1 MGRFTL
7 LASLALLAL
16 LVFGQETSDDTIAP
30 ITENNPSRVTFQ
42 AVLQSGKP
50 VQGQITGVSNDN
62 GTGVSFSVNFFSFP
76 DVALGPFNYHIHQY
90 PIPSSG
96 NCTAAGGHL
105 SPFGRAD
112 TPPCDPINPQTCQP
126 GDLSGKH
133 GNISQ
138 LASASAPDG
147 AEKYTRAIN
156 SFQAMYL
163 DLYLSTDT
171 NNVAFFGNRSVVV
184 HAANGTR
191 LNCANFTQM
200 MPAETFGGDGSGDPT
215 SSESSTPTENAAG
228 NALAVAKGQVSVALM
243 LLVGALVCAI

>member
-1 MGRFTL
+1 MIS
-7 LASLALLAL
+7 LAFLANLALLTS
-16 LVFGQETSDDTIAP
+16 LVFAQGTSDSTIAP

-42 AVLQSGKP
+42 GVFQSGKP

-76 DVALGPFNYHIHQY
+76 DVGLGPFNYHIHQY
-90 PIPSSG
+90 PIPPSG

-105 SPFGRAD
+105 SPFGRPD
-112 TPPCDPINPQTCQP
+112 SPPCDPINPQTCQP

-138 LASASAPDG
+138 LASASAPDDSDNG
-147 AEKYTRAIN
+147 PRATN

-163 DLYLSTDT
+163 DLYLSTDP
-171 NNVAFFGNRSVVV
+171 NSVAFFGNRSVVV

-200 MPAETFGGDGSGDPT
+200 MPSETFGGTGSGGST
-215 SSESSTPTENAAG
+215 STQTAASNG
-228 NALAVAKGQVSVALM
+228 SAMTMAPVSVALM
-243 LLVGALVCAI
+243 LLVAVLVGGL